1 MNSSENPLNRR
12 KFLRQSACSAL
23 GLTGM
28 VNTLAHLKLLQAA
41 IAQSPPPSG
50 YKALVVLFLFG
61 GNDSNNMLI
70 PQMDHAEYNNYKTAR
85 GILKIFDP
93 NDSTKG
99 PTDPT
104 SIRLENFTGGTSR
117 QYGVHPSMQPLADM
131 YNAGDLAFVAN
142 TGTLCEPLLTQAD
155 YRGGVKDRP
164 PQLFSH
170 SDQQLQWQS
179 SLPDRPFTTGWG
191 GRIAD
196 LLHEGHSGDKVSLS
210 ISLSGINSLEVG
222 SRVETIQYG
231 VSPSGAIPLA
241 GYGNSYASALSNVN
255 DPLSYNNTYHGKR
268 LRAFDDVMR
277 FTHAH
282 LLEQGYNDVVKR
294 ARANEGV
301 IGAALLDAG
310 TTPTGFGQTYDQIFQ
325 TPGSNPATTTT
336 LAGQLKMIA
345 KLIAGSSQLGNTRQI
360 FFCSVNGY
368 DTHQSQLS
376 SHAAL
381 MKELAEGLAAF
392 KVALNALNVYDKV
405 LTMTH
410 SDFTR
415 TLTPNG
421 TDTTGSGSDHGWGG
435 HQIVMGGDVIGKK
448 VYGTFPSLALNTG
461 RDVDITN
468 GRGRW
473 IPTTSVDQYAA
484 VAAKWFGAD
493 TSLSTIFPNLYRF
506 PSITDSAAN
515 LGFIV

>member
-1 MNSSENPLNRR
+1 MSTSDNSLNRR
-12 KFLRQSACSAL
+12 KFVRQSACGAL

-28 VNTLAHLKLLQAA
+28 VNTIAHLKLLNAA
-41 IAQSPPPSG
+41 IAQSPPPTG

-61 GNDSNNMLI
+61 GNDSNNTLI
-70 PQMDHAEYNNYKTAR
+70 PQMDHAEYTNYKNAR

-93 NDSTKG
+93 TDSAKG
-99 PTDPT
+99 VDDPA
-104 SIRLENFTGGTSR
+104 SISLGNADNSTSR
-117 QYGVHPSMQPLADM
+117 LYGIHPSMQPVADM

-142 TGTLCEPLLTQAD
+142 TGTLTEALDTQAD
-155 YRGGVKDRP
+155 YRNGLKLKP

-179 SLPDRPFTTGWG
+179 SVPDRPFTTGWG

-196 LLHEGHSGDKVSLS
+196 LLHESYSSNQVSMS

-222 SRVETIQYG
+222 NEVVQYA
-231 VSPSGAIPLA
+231 VSPTGAISLA
-241 GYGNSYASALSNVN
+241 GYGTNYASALTDINN
-255 DPLSYNNTYHGKR
+255 PLSYNATYHGKR
-268 LRAFDDVMR
+268 LKAFDDVMR

-282 LLEQGYNDVVKR
+282 LLEQGYNDVVGR
-294 ARANEGV
+294 ARKNESL
-301 IGAALLDAG
+301 IGQALTDAG
-310 TTPTGFGQTYDQIFQ
+310 TAPTGSAQTYDQIFY
-325 TPGSNPATTTT
+325 TPGTTTT
-336 LAGQLKMIA
+336 TSLAGQLKMIA
-345 KLIAGSSQLGNTRQI
+345 KLIAGSSKLGNTRQI
-360 FFCSVNGY
+360 FFCSVGGY

-376 SHAAL
+376 AHATL
-381 MKELAEGLAAF
+381 MTELANGLGAF
-392 KVALNALNVYDKV
+392 KTALTALNVYDSV

-435 HQIVMGGDVIGKK
+435 HQIVMGGGVNGKRI
-448 VYGTFPSLALNTG
+448 YGSFPTLTLNTG
-461 RDVDITN
+461 RDVDIAN

-484 VAAKWFGAD
+484 VAANWFGAGG
-493 TSLSTIFPNLYRF
+493 SLSTIFPNLSRF
-506 PSITDSAAN
+506 RSITDPLAN
-515 LGFIV
+515 LAYI